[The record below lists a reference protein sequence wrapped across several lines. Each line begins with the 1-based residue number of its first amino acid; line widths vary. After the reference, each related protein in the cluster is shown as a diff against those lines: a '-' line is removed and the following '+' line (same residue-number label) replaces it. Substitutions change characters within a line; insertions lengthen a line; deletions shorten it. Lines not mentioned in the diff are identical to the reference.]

1 MTKSNRQ
8 LPGTKGSF
16 QQENET
22 LSPATTR
29 KQILPTT
36 EWNLE
41 ADPSP
46 VKPSD
51 ETSAPSIALD

>member
-1 MTKSNRQ
+1 MTRSYGQ
-8 LPGTKGSF
+8 LPGTKGTF

-36 EWNLE
+36 QWNLE
-41 ADPSP
+41 TDPSP

-51 ETSAPSIALD
+51 ETSAPINCS